1 MKPSLR
7 PTLLASLRRLAALAL
22 GLAALCTSAAAA
34 PEKVLRVAFRTAE
47 TSFDPSQINDL
58 YSRTV
63 TPHIFEA
70 LYEYDPLAKPARIV
84 PLTAT
89 ALPEHSGDWRVW
101 TLQVRPGI
109 FFADDPAFGGKPREL
124 VAQDYVYAI
133 SRTADPRL
141 KSPQWS
147 YVESFGFVGLAEAR
161 QRAIAGKQPF
171 DYDAPIEGLRALGR
185 TTLQITLREPRPRFI
200 EFLAASDLFGGFAR
214 EVAEYY
220 GASVGEHP
228 VGTGPFKLQSWKR
241 ASKIVLVRNPQYRER
256 LYDGEPAAG
265 DAEGQALLAR
275 FKGRRLPMVDKVEVA
290 VIEQAQPRWLAFLNG
305 ELDVLEWVPPE
316 FINLA
321 APGGKLAPF
330 LAKRGVTLSRGPRAD
345 VYTTFFNMDDPLVG
359 GYTPDK
365 VALRR
370 AIGLALDVER
380 EIRLVHR
387 GQARLAHATVAPGT
401 RAHDPAFR
409 SAMGEYNPNRARAL
423 LDLYGYQDVD
433 GDGWRERPDG
443 SPLVLP
449 WSIADDQ
456 RDRQIAEQVQRDMQ
470 TLGLKVQF
478 KVGKWPELL
487 RAARA
492 GQFSVWHV
500 GLQSASPDSIGQ
512 FQRFDSTQIGGQNMA
527 RFKRPEFD
535 ALYQQI
541 SRLPDGAER
550 DALFL
555 QANRIAAV
563 WMPYKP
569 RFSTI
574 ITDLMQPHVK
584 GYRRHEFWQEW
595 WHRVDVETT
604 P

>member
-1 MKPSLR
+1 MIR
-7 PTLLASLRRLAALAL
+7 CALASGLRRLCVLVLALAC
-22 GLAALCTSAAAA
+22 ASAVAS
-34 PEKVLRVAFRTAE
+34 PEKVLRVAFRVAE

-70 LYEYDPLAKPARIV
+70 LYEYDPLARPAKIV

-89 ALPEHSGDWRVW
+89 AMPTHSDDWRVW
-101 TLQVRPGI
+101 TMQLRPGI
-109 FFADDPAFGGKPREL
+109 TFADDPAFGGKPREL

-133 SRTADPRL
+133 SRAADPKL

-147 YVESFGFVGLAEAR
+147 YVESFGFVGLAEQR
-161 QRAIAGKQPF
+161 QRAINTKKPF
-171 DYDAPIEGLRALGR
+171 DHDTPIAGLRALGR
-185 TTLQITLREPRPRFI
+185 YTLQITLREPRPRFI

-214 EVAEYY
+214 EVAEHY

-228 VGTGPFKLQSWKR
+228 VGTGPFMLQSWKR

-256 LYDGEPAAG
+256 FYDGEPAAD

-321 APGGKLAPF
+321 APAGHLAPF
-330 LAKRGVTLSRGPRAD
+330 LAKRGVTMTRYPRAD
-345 VYTTFFNMDDPLVG
+345 LYTTFFNMDDPLVG
-359 GYTPDK
+359 GYTAEK

-370 AIGLALDVER
+370 AIALGLDVQR

-387 GQARLAHATVAPGT
+387 NQGRVASSMQAPGT
-401 RAHDPAFR
+401 RSYDPDFH
-409 SAMGEYNPNRARAL
+409 SELGEYSPARARAL
-423 LDLYGYQDVD
+423 LDLYGYKDVD
-433 GDGWRERPDG
+433 GDGWRELPDG
-443 SPLVLP
+443 KPLVLP
-449 WSIADDQ
+449 WAISDDL
-456 RDRQIAEQVQRDMQ
+456 RDRQIAEQYQRDM
-470 TLGLKVQF
+470 TILGLKLQF

-492 GQFSVWHV
+492 GQFSIWHV

-512 FQRFDSTQIGGQNMA
+512 LQRFDSTQIGGQNMA

-541 SRLPDGAER
+541 SRLPDGPER
-550 DALFL
+550 DALFV
-555 QANRIAAV
+555 QATRIAAV

-569 RFSTI
+569 RFSTV
-574 ITDLMQPHVK
+574 ITDLMQAQVK

-595 WHRVDVETT
+595 WHRVDLETT

>member
-1 MKPSLR
+1 MNRRALACGLR
-7 PTLLASLRRLAALAL
+7 QLCALAL
-22 GLAALCTSAAAA
+22 ALACDAGQAA
-34 PEKVLRVAFRTAE
+34 PEKVLHVAFRVAE

-70 LYEYDPLAKPARIV
+70 LYEYDPLATPARIV

-89 ALPEHSGDWRVW
+89 ALPRHSDDWRVW
-101 TLQVRPGI
+101 TMQVRPGI
-109 FFADDPAFGGKPREL
+109 YFADDPAFGGKPREL
-124 VAQDYVYAI
+124 VAADYVYAI

-147 YVESFGFVGLAEAR
+147 YVDSYGFVGLAERR
-161 QRAIAGKQPF
+161 QQAIASKQPF
-171 DYDAPIEGLRALGR
+171 NHDAPIEGLRALDR
-185 TTLQITLREPRPRFI
+185 YTLQITLREPRPRFI

-214 EVAEYY
+214 EVAEHY
-220 GASVGEHP
+220 GDSVGEHP

-256 LYDGEPAAG
+256 YYEGEPAAD
-265 DAEGQALLAR
+265 DAEGQALLAH

-321 APGGKLAPF
+321 APGGHLAPF
-330 LAKRGVTLSRGPRAD
+330 LAKRGVTLSRGLRAD
-345 VYTTFFNMDDPLVG
+345 VYTSFFNMDDPLVG
-359 GYTPDK
+359 GYTPQQ

-370 AIGLALDVER
+370 AIALGMDVAR

-387 GQARLAHATVAPGT
+387 GQAKVAQSTIAPGT
-401 RAHDPAFR
+401 RAYDPEFR
-409 SAMGEYNPNRARAL
+409 SEMGEYDPARARAL
-423 LDLYGYQDVD
+423 LDLYGYKDVD

-443 SPLVLP
+443 SALVLP
-449 WSIADDQ
+449 WAIADDQ
-456 RDRQIAEQVQRDMQ
+456 RDRQIAEQVQRDM
-470 TLGLKVQF
+470 TVLGLKLQF

-492 GQFSVWHV
+492 GQFSIWHV

-512 FQRFDSTQIGGQNMA
+512 LQRYDSTQIGGQNMA

-535 ALYQQI
+535 AIYQ
-541 SRLPDGAER
+541 RLSSMPDGPER
-550 DALFL
+550 NALFM

-574 ITDLMQPHVK
+574 ITDLMQAQVK

-595 WHRVDVETT
+595 WHRVDLETS